1 MRVRGAESLP
11 EVMER
16 IVDRGIVV
24 EPWSG
29 IRLREPG
36 ALQRYHW
43 TADLEVCLDLGC
55 DMKRAA

>member
-1 MRVRGAESLP
+1 
-11 EVMER
+11 MER